1 MMETKEQKNESRT
14 KEKKPLTEQ
23 QRQQRQKMLVY
34 PLMVLLFAG
43 CMWLIFAP
51 SSEDKEKERQGQGF
65 NTDMPMPEDSKIIG
79 DKAKAYEQQDL
90 ENKRKERRGMVGD
103 LSAFWNDS
111 DGDTPTDDADTS
123 DDYRLTRTETTDG
136 ETADERQAGIRTSAA
151 AYQRLNT
158 SLGTFYEPPK
168 EDTEKEE
175 LRERIDELEAM
186 LVAQDSKPSTM
197 EEQVALL
204 EKSYELAAKYQ
215 NDNNAGQA
223 AQPDET
229 GGSVSTGEKSMKAE
243 PVSDVR
249 RTVVS
254 ALPQPMTDSA
264 FIADYSGERRET
276 ADERQA
282 GIRTS
287 AAAYQR
293 LNTSLGTFYEP
304 PKEDTEK
311 EELRERIDELEAML
325 VAQDSKPSTM
335 EEQVALLEKSYE
347 LAAKY
352 QNDNNAGQAAQPD
365 ETGGSVSTGE
375 KSMKAE
381 PVSDVRRTV
390 VSALPQPMTDSA
402 FIADYSGE
410 RNYGF
415 HTAIGAE
422 ETTGKNTIAACVQG
436 DQTLTDGQTVK
447 LRLLEPMRVSGRVI
461 PRNTLLVGAARL
473 QGERLGIGITSLEHG
488 GNIIPVELEV
498 YDSDGQ
504 AGIFI
509 PGSMEIDAAKEIGAN
524 MGSSLG
530 SSINIS
536 TDAGAQLASD
546 LGRGAIQGISQYISK
561 RMRTVKVHLK
571 SGYRVLLYQE
581 KE

>member
-1 MMETKEQKNESRT
+1 METKEQKNETRT

-23 QRQQRQKMLVY
+23 QRRQRKKMLVY

-51 SSEDKEKERQGQGF
+51 SSEDKEKKRQGQGF
-65 NTDMPMPEDSKIIG
+65 NTDMPLPEDSKIIG

-103 LSAFWNDS
+103 LSSFWNDS
-111 DGDTPTDDADTS
+111 KDDAPTDNANVS
-123 DDYRLTRTETTDG
+123 ADYRLTRAETPEDKLSD
-136 ETADERQAGIRTSAA
+136 ETRANIRTSAA

-168 EDTEKEE
+168 EDQEKEE

-186 LVAQDSKPSTM
+186 LMAQEGKPSSM

-204 EKSYELAAKYQ
+204 EKSYELAARYQ
-215 NDNNAGQA
+215 NGKDNAGQS
-223 AQPDET
+223 AQPEGTETSAKADER
-229 GGSVSTGEKSMKAE
+229 SMKAE
-243 PVSDVR
+243 PISGVR
-249 RTVVS
+249 PAVVS

-264 FIADYSGERRET
+264 FIADY
-276 ADERQA
+276 A
-282 GIRTS
+282 
-287 AAAYQR
+287 
-293 LNTSLGTFYEP
+293 
-304 PKEDTEK
+304 
-311 EELRERIDELEAML
+311 
-325 VAQDSKPSTM
+325 
-335 EEQVALLEKSYE
+335 
-347 LAAKY
+347 
-352 QNDNNAGQAAQPD
+352 
-365 ETGGSVSTGE
+365 
-375 KSMKAE
+375 
-381 PVSDVRRTV
+381 
-390 VSALPQPMTDSA
+390 
-402 FIADYSGE
+402 GE

-415 HTAIGAE
+415 HTAIGTAE
-422 ETTGKNTIAACVQG
+422 ASEKNTIAACVQG
-436 DQTLTDGQTVK
+436 DQTITDGQTVK

-461 PRNTLLVGAARL
+461 PRNTLLVGTARL

>member
-1 MMETKEQKNESRT
+1 MYMEKEQKKNET
-14 KEKKPLTEQ
+14 KEKKQLTEQ
-23 QRQQRQKMLVY
+23 QRQQRKKMLVY

-43 CMWLIFAP
+43 SLWLIFAP
-51 SSEDKEKERQGQGF
+51 SSEDKEKTEQGQGF
-65 NTDMPMPEDSKIIG
+65 NTDMPLPEDSKIIG

-90 ENKRKERRGMVGD
+90 ENKQKERRGMVGD
-103 LSAFWNDS
+103 LSAFWND
-111 DGDTPTDDADTS
+111 GEKDTPTDDANVS
-123 DDYRLTRTETTDG
+123 DDYRLTPTEAPNDKSG
-136 ETADERQAGIRTSAA
+136 DETRAGIRTSAA

-186 LVAQDSKPSTM
+186 LVAQEGKPSTM

-215 NDNNAGQA
+215 NGGNNAGQA
-223 AQPDET
+223 AQPEET
-229 GGSVSTGEKSMKAE
+229 GSPA
-243 PVSDVR
+243 
-249 RTVVS
+249 
-254 ALPQPMTDSA
+254 
-264 FIADYSGERRET
+264 
-276 ADERQA
+276 
-282 GIRTS
+282 
-287 AAAYQR
+287 
-293 LNTSLGTFYEP
+293 
-304 PKEDTEK
+304 
-311 EELRERIDELEAML
+311 
-325 VAQDSKPSTM
+325 
-335 EEQVALLEKSYE
+335 
-347 LAAKY
+347 
-352 QNDNNAGQAAQPD
+352 
-365 ETGGSVSTGE
+365 STGE

-422 ETTGKNTIAACVQG
+422 EMAGKNTIAACVQG

-447 LRLLEPMRVSGRVI
+447 LRLLEPMRVSGRII
-461 PRNTLLVGAARL
+461 PRNTTLVGAARL
-473 QGERLGIGITSLEHG
+473 QGERLGIQITSLEHQG
-488 GNIIPVELEV
+488 TIIPVELEV

-571 SGYRVLLYQE
+571 SGYKVLLYQE

>member
-1 MMETKEQKNESRT
+1 METKEQKNETRT

-23 QRQQRQKMLVY
+23 QRQQRKKMLVY
-34 PLMVLLFAG
+34 PLMVLLFVG

-51 SSEDKEKERQGQGF
+51 SSEDKEKAEQGQGF
-65 NTDMPMPEDSKIIG
+65 NTDMPLPEDSKIIG

-90 ENKRKERRGMVGD
+90 ENKQKERRGMVGD
-103 LSAFWNDS
+103 LSAFWND
-111 DGDTPTDDADTS
+111 GGENENDTAS
-123 DDYRLTRTETTDG
+123 DDYRLTRTETPEK
-136 ETADERQAGIRTSAA
+136 ETENETQAGIRTSAA

-186 LVAQDSKPSTM
+186 LVAQEGKPSTM

-215 NDNNAGQA
+215 SEGNNAGQA
-223 AQPDET
+223 AQPEET
-229 GGSVSTGEKSMKAE
+229 GSPVSTGEKSMKAE

-254 ALPQPMTDSA
+254 ALS
-264 FIADYSGERRET
+264 
-276 ADERQA
+276 
-282 GIRTS
+282 
-287 AAAYQR
+287 
-293 LNTSLGTFYEP
+293 
-304 PKEDTEK
+304 
-311 EELRERIDELEAML
+311 
-325 VAQDSKPSTM
+325 
-335 EEQVALLEKSYE
+335 
-347 LAAKY
+347 
-352 QNDNNAGQAAQPD
+352 
-365 ETGGSVSTGE
+365 
-375 KSMKAE
+375 
-381 PVSDVRRTV
+381 
-390 VSALPQPMTDSA
+390 QPMTDSA

-415 HTAIGAE
+415 HTAIGTE
-422 ETTGKNTIAACVQG
+422 DVTGKNTIAASVQG

-447 LRLLEPMRVSGRVI
+447 LRLLEPMRVSGRIV
-461 PRNTLLVGAARL
+461 PRNTTLVGAARL
-473 QGERLGIGITSLEHG
+473 QGERLGIRITSLEHDG
-488 GNIIPVELEV
+488 IIIPVELEV

-561 RMRTVKVHLK
+561 RMRTIKVHLK

>member
-1 MMETKEQKNESRT
+1 MRMEKEQKKNET

-23 QRQQRQKMLVY
+23 QRQQRRKMLVY
-34 PLMVLLFAG
+34 PLMGLLFLG
-43 CMWLIFAP
+43 CLWLIFAP
-51 SSEDKEKERQGQGF
+51 PSEDREKAKQGQGF
-65 NTDMPMPEDSKIIG
+65 NTDMPLPENSKIIG
-79 DKAKAYEQQDL
+79 DKAKAYEQLQL
-90 ENKRKERRGMVGD
+90 ENRQKERRGMVGD
-103 LSAFWNDS
+103 LSAFWNEGNRDES
-111 DGDTPTDDADTS
+111 DTVS
-123 DDYRLTRTETTDG
+123 DDYRLTRTEPS
-136 ETADERQAGIRTSAA
+136 ENERAYKQQAGIRSSAA
-151 AYQRLNT
+151 AYERLNT

-168 EDTEKEE
+168 DDREKEE

-186 LVAQDSKPSTM
+186 LMAQEGKPSSM

-215 NDNNAGQA
+215 NGKGNAGQT
-223 AQPDET
+223 AQPERTET
-229 GGSVSTGEKSMKAE
+229 SAKADEKSMKAE
-243 PVSDVR
+243 PVSGVHPA
-249 RTVVS
+249 VVS

-264 FIADYSGERRET
+264 FIADY
-276 ADERQA
+276 A
-282 GIRTS
+282 
-287 AAAYQR
+287 
-293 LNTSLGTFYEP
+293 
-304 PKEDTEK
+304 
-311 EELRERIDELEAML
+311 
-325 VAQDSKPSTM
+325 
-335 EEQVALLEKSYE
+335 
-347 LAAKY
+347 
-352 QNDNNAGQAAQPD
+352 
-365 ETGGSVSTGE
+365 
-375 KSMKAE
+375 
-381 PVSDVRRTV
+381 
-390 VSALPQPMTDSA
+390 
-402 FIADYSGE
+402 GE

-415 HTAIGAE
+415 HTAIGTAE
-422 ETTGKNTIAACVQG
+422 TSEKNTIAACVQG
-436 DQTLTDGQTVK
+436 DQTITDGQTVK
-447 LRLLEPMRVSGRVI
+447 LRLLEPMRVSGRII

-488 GNIIPVELEV
+488 GSIIPVELEV

-571 SGYRVLLYQE
+571 SGYKVLLYQE

>member
-1 MMETKEQKNESRT
+1 MMETKEQKNETRT

-51 SSEDKEKERQGQGF
+51 SSEDKEKAEQGQGF
-65 NTDMPMPEDSKIIG
+65 NTDMPLPEDSKIIG
-79 DKAKAYEQQDL
+79 DKAKAYEQLDL
-90 ENKRKERRGMVGD
+90 ENKQKERRGMVGD
-103 LSAFWNDS
+103 LSAFWNDGEKDGS
-111 DGDTPTDDADTS
+111 DTVS
-123 DDYRLTRTETTDG
+123 DDYRLTRTDTPEKETED
-136 ETADERQAGIRTSAA
+136 ETQAGIRTSAA
-151 AYQRLNT
+151 AYERLNT

-175 LRERIDELEAM
+175 LRKRIDELEAM
-186 LVAQDSKPSTM
+186 LVAQEGKPSTM

-215 NDNNAGQA
+215 NGNNAGQT
-223 AQPDET
+223 AQPEEAES
-229 GGSVSTGEKSMKAE
+229 SVSTGEKTK
-243 PVSDVR
+243 
-249 RTVVS
+249 
-254 ALPQPMTDSA
+254 
-264 FIADYSGERRET
+264 
-276 ADERQA
+276 
-282 GIRTS
+282 
-287 AAAYQR
+287 
-293 LNTSLGTFYEP
+293 
-304 PKEDTEK
+304 
-311 EELRERIDELEAML
+311 
-325 VAQDSKPSTM
+325 
-335 EEQVALLEKSYE
+335 
-347 LAAKY
+347 
-352 QNDNNAGQAAQPD
+352 
-365 ETGGSVSTGE
+365 
-375 KSMKAE
+375 KAE

-571 SGYRVLLYQE
+571 SGYKVLLYQN

>member
-1 MMETKEQKNESRT
+1 MCMEKEQKKNET

-23 QRQQRQKMLVY
+23 QRQQRRKMLVY
-34 PLMVLLFAG
+34 PLMGLLFLG

-51 SSEDKEKERQGQGF
+51 SSEDREKAKQGQGF
-65 NTDMPMPEDSKIIG
+65 NTDMPLPEDSKIIG
-79 DKAKAYEQQDL
+79 DKAKAYEQLQL
-90 ENKRKERRGMVGD
+90 ENRQKERRGMVGD
-103 LSAFWNDS
+103 LSSFWH
-111 DGDTPTDDADTS
+111 DGAEKPDTAAAS
-123 DDYRLTRTETTDG
+123 DDYRLTQTEPS
-136 ETADERQAGIRTSAA
+136 ENERADKQQAGIRTSAA
-151 AYQRLNT
+151 AYERLST

-168 EDTEKEE
+168 EDREKEE

-186 LVAQDSKPSTM
+186 LMAQEGKPSSM

-215 NDNNAGQA
+215 NGKGNAGQTEEMETSA
-223 AQPDET
+223 KADER
-229 GGSVSTGEKSMKAE
+229 SMKAE
-243 PVSDVR
+243 PVSGVR
-249 RTVVS
+249 PAVVS

-264 FIADYSGERRET
+264 FIADY
-276 ADERQA
+276 A
-282 GIRTS
+282 
-287 AAAYQR
+287 
-293 LNTSLGTFYEP
+293 
-304 PKEDTEK
+304 
-311 EELRERIDELEAML
+311 
-325 VAQDSKPSTM
+325 
-335 EEQVALLEKSYE
+335 
-347 LAAKY
+347 
-352 QNDNNAGQAAQPD
+352 
-365 ETGGSVSTGE
+365 
-375 KSMKAE
+375 
-381 PVSDVRRTV
+381 
-390 VSALPQPMTDSA
+390 
-402 FIADYSGE
+402 GE

-415 HTAIGAE
+415 HTAIGTAE
-422 ETTGKNTIAACVQG
+422 ASEKNTIAACVQG

-488 GNIIPVELEV
+488 GSIIPVELEV

>member
-1 MMETKEQKNESRT
+1 METKEQKNETRT

-23 QRQQRQKMLVY
+23 QRRQRQKMLVY

-51 SSEDKEKERQGQGF
+51 SSEDKEKAEQGQGF
-65 NTDMPMPEDSKIIG
+65 NTDMPLPEDSKIIG

-90 ENKRKERRGMVGD
+90 ENKQKERRGMVGD
-103 LSAFWNDS
+103 LSAFWND
-111 DGDTPTDDADTS
+111 GGENENDTAS
-123 DDYRLTRTETTDG
+123 DDYRLTRTET
-136 ETADERQAGIRTSAA
+136 
-151 AYQRLNT
+151 
-158 SLGTFYEPPK
+158 P
-168 EDTEKEE
+168 EKETE
-175 LRERIDELEAM
+175 
-186 LVAQDSKPSTM
+186 
-197 EEQVALL
+197 
-204 EKSYELAAKYQ
+204 
-215 NDNNAGQA
+215 N
-223 AQPDET
+223 ET
-229 GGSVSTGEKSMKAE
+229 
-243 PVSDVR
+243 
-249 RTVVS
+249 
-254 ALPQPMTDSA
+254 
-264 FIADYSGERRET
+264 
-276 ADERQA
+276 QA

-447 LRLLEPMRVSGRVI
+447 LRLLEPMRVSGRI
-461 PRNTLLVGAARL
+461 ISRNTTLIGAARL
-473 QGERLGIGITSLEHG
+473 QGERLGIQITSLEHEG
-488 GNIIPVELEV
+488 TIIPVELEV

-571 SGYRVLLYQE
+571 SGYKVLLYQN

>member
-1 MMETKEQKNESRT
+1 MEKEQKKNET

-23 QRQQRQKMLVY
+23 QRQQRRKMLVY
-34 PLMVLLFAG
+34 PLMGLLFLG

-51 SSEDKEKERQGQGF
+51 SSEDREKAKQGQGF
-65 NTDMPMPEDSKIIG
+65 NTDMPLPEDSKIIG
-79 DKAKAYEQQDL
+79 DKAKAYEQLQL
-90 ENKRKERRGMVGD
+90 ENRQKERRGMVGD
-103 LSAFWNDS
+103 LSAFWNEDNRDES
-111 DGDTPTDDADTS
+111 DTVS
-123 DDYRLTRTETTDG
+123 DDYRLTQTEPS
-136 ETADERQAGIRTSAA
+136 ENERADKQQAGIRTSAA
-151 AYQRLNT
+151 AYERLNT

-168 EDTEKEE
+168 EDREKEE

-186 LVAQDSKPSTM
+186 LMAQESKPSSM

-204 EKSYELAAKYQ
+204 EKSYELAARYQ
-215 NDNNAGQA
+215 NGKGNAGQT
-223 AQPDET
+223 AQPEGTETSAKADERN
-229 GGSVSTGEKSMKAE
+229 MKAE
-243 PVSDVR
+243 PVSGVR
-249 RTVVS
+249 PAVVS
-254 ALPQPMTDSA
+254 TLPQPMTDSA
-264 FIADYSGERRET
+264 FIADY
-276 ADERQA
+276 A
-282 GIRTS
+282 
-287 AAAYQR
+287 
-293 LNTSLGTFYEP
+293 
-304 PKEDTEK
+304 
-311 EELRERIDELEAML
+311 
-325 VAQDSKPSTM
+325 
-335 EEQVALLEKSYE
+335 
-347 LAAKY
+347 
-352 QNDNNAGQAAQPD
+352 
-365 ETGGSVSTGE
+365 
-375 KSMKAE
+375 
-381 PVSDVRRTV
+381 
-390 VSALPQPMTDSA
+390 
-402 FIADYSGE
+402 GE

-415 HTAIGAE
+415 HTAIGTAE
-422 ETTGKNTIAACVQG
+422 ASEKNTIAACVQG
-436 DQTLTDGQTVK
+436 DQTITDGQTVK

-461 PRNTLLVGAARL
+461 PRNTPLVGAARL

-488 GNIIPVELEV
+488 GSIIPVELEV

>member
-1 MMETKEQKNESRT
+1 MCMEKEQKKNET

-23 QRQQRQKMLVY
+23 QRQQRRKMLVY
-34 PLMVLLFAG
+34 PLMGLLFLG
-43 CMWLIFAP
+43 CLWLIFAP
-51 SSEDKEKERQGQGF
+51 SSEDREKAKQGQGF
-65 NTDMPMPEDSKIIG
+65 NTDMPLPEDSKIIG
-79 DKAKAYEQQDL
+79 DKAKAYEQLQL
-90 ENKRKERRGMVGD
+90 ENRQKERRGMVGD
-103 LSAFWNDS
+103 LSAFWNEDNRDES
-111 DGDTPTDDADTS
+111 DTVS
-123 DDYRLTRTETTDG
+123 DDYRLTQTEPS
-136 ETADERQAGIRTSAA
+136 ENERADKQQAGIRTSAA
-151 AYQRLNT
+151 AYERLNT

-168 EDTEKEE
+168 EDREKEE

-186 LVAQDSKPSTM
+186 LMAQEGKPSSM

-215 NDNNAGQA
+215 NGKGNAGQT
-223 AQPDET
+223 AQPEGTETSAKADER
-229 GGSVSTGEKSMKAE
+229 SMKAE
-243 PVSDVR
+243 PISGVR
-249 RTVVS
+249 PAVVS
-254 ALPQPMTDSA
+254 ALPQHMTDSA
-264 FIADYSGERRET
+264 FIADY
-276 ADERQA
+276 A
-282 GIRTS
+282 
-287 AAAYQR
+287 
-293 LNTSLGTFYEP
+293 
-304 PKEDTEK
+304 
-311 EELRERIDELEAML
+311 
-325 VAQDSKPSTM
+325 
-335 EEQVALLEKSYE
+335 
-347 LAAKY
+347 
-352 QNDNNAGQAAQPD
+352 
-365 ETGGSVSTGE
+365 
-375 KSMKAE
+375 
-381 PVSDVRRTV
+381 
-390 VSALPQPMTDSA
+390 
-402 FIADYSGE
+402 GE

-415 HTAIGAE
+415 HTAIGTAE
-422 ETTGKNTIAACVQG
+422 ASEKNTIAACVQG
-436 DQTLTDGQTVK
+436 DQTITDGQTVK

-473 QGERLGIGITSLEHG
+473 QGERLGIGITSLEHRG
-488 GNIIPVELEV
+488 SIIPVKLEV

>member
-34 PLMVLLFAG
+34 PLMVPLFAG

-136 ETADERQAGIRTSAA
+136 
-151 AYQRLNT
+151 
-158 SLGTFYEPPK
+158 
-168 EDTEKEE
+168 
-175 LRERIDELEAM
+175 
-186 LVAQDSKPSTM
+186 
-197 EEQVALL
+197 
-204 EKSYELAAKYQ
+204 
-215 NDNNAGQA
+215 
-223 AQPDET
+223 
-229 GGSVSTGEKSMKAE
+229 
-243 PVSDVR
+243 
-249 RTVVS
+249 
-254 ALPQPMTDSA
+254 
-264 FIADYSGERRET
+264 ET

>member
-1 MMETKEQKNESRT
+1 METKEQKNETRT

-23 QRQQRQKMLVY
+23 QRRQRKKMLVY

-65 NTDMPMPEDSKIIG
+65 NTDMPLPEDSKIIG

-103 LSAFWNDS
+103 LSAFWNDGGENGS
-111 DGDTPTDDADTS
+111 DTAS
-123 DDYRLTRTETTDG
+123 DDYLLTQTETPEDKPG
-136 ETADERQAGIRTSAA
+136 DETRANIRTSAA

-186 LVAQDSKPSTM
+186 LVAQEGKPSTM

-215 NDNNAGQA
+215 NDGNNAGQA
-223 AQPDET
+223 AQPEET
-229 GGSVSTGEKSMKAE
+229 ETSVSARNGKS
-243 PVSDVR
+243 V
-249 RTVVS
+249 
-254 ALPQPMTDSA
+254 
-264 FIADYSGERRET
+264 
-276 ADERQA
+276 
-282 GIRTS
+282 
-287 AAAYQR
+287 
-293 LNTSLGTFYEP
+293 
-304 PKEDTEK
+304 
-311 EELRERIDELEAML
+311 
-325 VAQDSKPSTM
+325 
-335 EEQVALLEKSYE
+335 
-347 LAAKY
+347 
-352 QNDNNAGQAAQPD
+352 
-365 ETGGSVSTGE
+365 
-375 KSMKAE
+375 AE

-415 HTAIGAE
+415 HTAIGTE
-422 ETTGKNTIAACVQG
+422 EATVKNTIAACVQG

-447 LRLLEPMRVSGRVI
+447 LRLLEPMRVSGRII
-461 PRNTLLVGAARL
+461 PRNTPLVGATRL

-561 RMRTVKVHLK
+561 RMRTIKVHLK

>member
-1 MMETKEQKNESRT
+1 MEKEQKKNEQ

-23 QRQQRQKMLVY
+23 QRQQRRKMLVY
-34 PLMVLLFAG
+34 PLMGLLFLG
-43 CMWLIFAP
+43 CLWLIFAP
-51 SSEDKEKERQGQGF
+51 SSEDREKAKQGQGF
-65 NTDMPMPEDSKIIG
+65 NTDMPLPEDSKIIG
-79 DKAKAYEQQDL
+79 DKAKAYEQLQL
-90 ENKRKERRGMVGD
+90 ENRQKERRGMVGN
-103 LSAFWNDS
+103 LSAFWNDGEKDGS
-111 DGDTPTDDADTS
+111 DTVS
-123 DDYRLTRTETTDG
+123 DDYRLTQTETPEGKPGDG
-136 ETADERQAGIRTSAA
+136 TRANIRTSAA

-158 SLGTFYEPPK
+158 SLGTFYEQPK

-175 LRERIDELEAM
+175 LQERIDELEAM
-186 LVAQDSKPSTM
+186 LVAQESEPSTM

-215 NDNNAGQA
+215 NGNNAGQS
-223 AQPDET
+223 AQPKET
-229 GGSVSTGEKSMKAE
+229 EASVSARNGKAVAE
-243 PVSDVR
+243 PVS
-249 RTVVS
+249 
-254 ALPQPMTDSA
+254 
-264 FIADYSGERRET
+264 G
-276 ADERQA
+276 
-282 GIRTS
+282 
-287 AAAYQR
+287 
-293 LNTSLGTFYEP
+293 
-304 PKEDTEK
+304 
-311 EELRERIDELEAML
+311 
-325 VAQDSKPSTM
+325 
-335 EEQVALLEKSYE
+335 
-347 LAAKY
+347 
-352 QNDNNAGQAAQPD
+352 
-365 ETGGSVSTGE
+365 
-375 KSMKAE
+375 
-381 PVSDVRRTV
+381 VRRTV

-415 HTAIGAE
+415 HTAVGAE
-422 ETTGKNTIAACVQG
+422 ETTGKNPIAACVQG

-447 LRLLEPMRVSGRVI
+447 LRLLEPMRVSGRIV
-461 PRNTLLVGAARL
+461 PRNTSLVGAARL
-473 QGERLGIGITSLEHG
+473 QGERLGIRITSLEHG
-488 GNIIPVELEV
+488 GTIIPVELEV

>member
-1 MMETKEQKNESRT
+1 MYMEKEQKKNEQ

-23 QRQQRQKMLVY
+23 QRQQRRKMLVY
-34 PLMVLLFAG
+34 PLMGLLFLG
-43 CMWLIFAP
+43 CLWLIFAP
-51 SSEDKEKERQGQGF
+51 SSEDREKAKQGQGF
-65 NTDMPMPEDSKIIG
+65 NTDMPLPEDSKIIG
-79 DKAKAYEQQDL
+79 DKAKAYEQLQL
-90 ENKRKERRGMVGD
+90 ENRQKERRGMVGD
-103 LSAFWNDS
+103 LSAFWNEDNRDES
-111 DGDTPTDDADTS
+111 DTVS
-123 DDYRLTRTETTDG
+123 DDYRLTQTEPS
-136 ETADERQAGIRTSAA
+136 ENERADKQQAGIRTSAA
-151 AYQRLNT
+151 AYERLNT

-168 EDTEKEE
+168 KDREKEE

-186 LVAQDSKPSTM
+186 LMAQEGKPSSM

-215 NDNNAGQA
+215 NGKGNAGQT
-223 AQPDET
+223 AQPEGTETSAKADERN
-229 GGSVSTGEKSMKAE
+229 MKAE
-243 PVSDVR
+243 PISGVR
-249 RTVVS
+249 PAVVS
-254 ALPQPMTDSA
+254 TLPQPMTDSA
-264 FIADYSGERRET
+264 FIADY
-276 ADERQA
+276 A
-282 GIRTS
+282 
-287 AAAYQR
+287 
-293 LNTSLGTFYEP
+293 
-304 PKEDTEK
+304 
-311 EELRERIDELEAML
+311 
-325 VAQDSKPSTM
+325 
-335 EEQVALLEKSYE
+335 
-347 LAAKY
+347 
-352 QNDNNAGQAAQPD
+352 
-365 ETGGSVSTGE
+365 
-375 KSMKAE
+375 
-381 PVSDVRRTV
+381 
-390 VSALPQPMTDSA
+390 
-402 FIADYSGE
+402 GE

-415 HTAIGAE
+415 HTAIGTAE
-422 ETTGKNTIAACVQG
+422 ASEKNTIAACVQG
-436 DQTLTDGQTVK
+436 DQTITDGQTVK

-473 QGERLGIGITSLEHG
+473 QGERLGIGITSLEHRG
-488 GNIIPVELEV
+488 SIIPVKLEV